1 MCTLRQLEKVNNPS
15 SILSYELWRYQIILT
30 CHTLLRDLFY
40 SSSNYRQDRLKNL
53 EVGRRHEVY
62 YYCCVEY
69 TGRFFVMVGDRIT
82 TNRRRNHPEISITVR
97 LKQNLWCDSK
107 IWYDKGDYLTWDMAY
122 KRILKPWYVGDYQP
136 SMHLHNKLTTN
147 NYPCGLRTVLCINN
161 FKHTT
166 DASTIDTNF
175 AAIMDSFLDTKNKD
189 TTRVWFN
196 YLKFK

>member
-1 MCTLRQLEKVNNPS
+1 MKNRQHS
-15 SILSYELWRYQIILT
+15 
-30 CHTLLRDLFY
+30 
-40 SSSNYRQDRLKNL
+40 LKNL
-53 EVGRRHEVY
+53 EVERRHEVY

-82 TNRRRNHPEISITVR
+82 TNRRRNHPEITITVR

-122 KRILKPWYVGDYQP
+122 RKILKQCYVGDYQP
-136 SMHLHNKLTTN
+136 SMHLYNKLTILKPCYVDNYQPSMYLYNKLTTDD
-147 NYPCGLRTVLCINN
+147 YPCGLRTVLCINN

-175 AAIMDSFLDTKNKD
+175 AAIMDSFFRCQKQD